1 MEERERET
9 QRMCEFRSMCK
20 QDLETKVKKIEFD
33 IIPNRDVTI
42 HLHQRCVVIL
52 RQYALLS
59 LIRGKSAG
67 PTLRTEVLIRLTVT
81 AMHFI
86 GALLYPGRLQPPP

>member
-20 QDLETKVKKIEFD
+20 QDLETKVKNIEFD

-42 HLHQRCVVIL
+42 HLHQRRVVIL
-52 RQYALLS
+52 
-59 LIRGKSAG
+59 
-67 PTLRTEVLIRLTVT
+67 
-81 AMHFI
+81 
-86 GALLYPGRLQPPP
+86 